1 MSEVDRLMDL
11 ATGPAKPAVQF
22 DSYSVWAD
30 SQSDDADVSAFHT
43 GYADYLREEHIKAK
57 AYDSAVEQD
66 ILKGMYGSLVKDG
79 RLQEGDL
86 EGFEKLNAAPEM
98 GFDRRADFFLSS
110 VEFDKDEN
118 SDYRKVQRYANHR
131 DQIARG
137 ELKIMG
143 EVSEDQTNL
152 LEQRRLEAEDV
163 MSRHGDDDLRRLAV
177 KNGELAF
184 ASVLNDKGQRVVIA
198 GDRALETDLLTGLKQ
213 SKTGGVTLSDALGAQ
228 AELETPEGFSLP
240 RFQLRRVHEAATG
253 LEELV
258 KQDAFLQT
266 QVAGHAQ
273 KMAKMEYDDGDKLS
287 WGMDQFG
294 QTATDIFGRLLGI
307 AGTEENKI
315 EREAQQR
322 AEQTDVRQ
330 VVRSLVKRL
339 NASGESDFT
348 QEEVM
353 KAYTQV
359 VLNDATASGRFEF
372 HDGDDEVGKN
382 IRTFGYGAP
391 SVHPAAMANEDTF
404 NKMLAARDDISDS
417 VKDNLRANRK
427 AYLTDSFDDTSNLL
441 GRSGVADDWHEALI
455 EGRRQG
461 KKNYEILDGFL
472 ADEKNFSAFSERAK
486 GVAWSLWDAGAQLVA
501 AVPAAMGADWAQDT
515 LVASAQRNSDRRQV
529 AQLFGEDFGFGQD
542 IAETIAPMLTDVAA
556 TAALAAV
563 TAKAGGVGA
572 VAYQAGKQGARITAK
587 GIVKGLTTS
596 AFRNVGEK
604 GAKDAA
610 ESLVVQGLIKES
622 IKDTSGKGSMAAI
635 KAYNG
640 LLAQKI
646 AKHSTLP
653 AIFVPAATRSGGATY
668 GSVYNTLSQDPSL
681 SEEEIHDRALG
692 AALGAGALTGLIT
705 ATFSAFGR
713 GGVEDALLKGL
724 NYKQAKALIGSLSN
738 TSGISNATFKEV
750 VTAQAKATLKNFK
763 LATAYGIIDDAK
775 DEALEEGLDQLF
787 NGFIEDAALHQNTPM
802 VERFQQSMYAAALG
816 GTMGAGAT
824 GIRKIAGSIAPDTYE
839 KAAQARQLQDQFVT
853 DVTARLATTDSP
865 MTAQAV
871 AALLTSKARKRG
883 KAAATP
889 QKPDAAP
896 DQDEEQLELGLDVEP
911 TADGAPATP
920 TGQPRPTLAAVDA
933 RLVAIERELG
943 PRTRLVGDSSNPDTM
958 VSQDIRI
965 PTSEESQLLELRK
978 EIADREAPSLPTKEV
993 EDAVAERMLQVAT
1006 LMIEPAS
1013 GRKNKKR
1020 SRRQQR
1026 QIQRLEDEIAF
1037 MQENNTTDIPAEIP
1051 KRAPVE
1057 QPAPPAPTQ
1066 EQLELDL
1073 NTEETATPKQIIER
1087 LEALPAEDARARV
1100 LLAIDDMEGPRLFD
1114 RRIAMSIL
1122 STSKTGRTAPFN
1134 SLFPPNVT
1142 GAAEAAG
1149 ADPQQAALNNAK
1161 HVDFFLPDQEE
1172 DLDPAPKRIGYV
1184 FPKDSE
1190 RRKSFAVGKKV
1201 ELDLKPFKEGDT
1213 AQEEELAEA
1222 LSAVQLA
1229 QQGYPV
1235 RFGSGIKYGTIVD
1248 NKRMKSKSDF
1258 VANAVYTY
1266 YPTIEAD
1273 ASQISETR
1281 ASTRQRT
1288 YFDPAQNKTV
1298 TGRIKMPLDA
1308 DGRGIF
1314 TNDPVVVAEML
1325 AHNIPVRAPNGTKN
1339 INPAIKPYI
1348 KRGYVTDVRM
1358 PSKDGSMLESAIT
1371 RVDAPTDLRPNNNQ
1385 FENIA
1390 KVQFRGLPPVENE
1403 LNELLMAHSELGAE
1417 RNMSDKIGQLFSSK
1431 NFKMDSE
1438 FADYTVQSTATEFAL
1453 TSHLY
1458 ELHKYFMDS
1467 RRRRTLVDSPKGKT
1481 INPSSRKRAIAELR
1495 SRLSGDPE
1503 LSEMAEILSPMLRL
1517 KESAKP
1523 THTEVVV
1530 QFIEDFVLNNPDFDG
1545 GVMPTFDSIFERTFN
1560 RYAQQQRE
1568 RGVNERNKA
1577 LVSIDT
1583 EEVGT
1588 NVIDTQQLRD
1598 GTLDVGGID
1607 PAEQIDEGAFLNTVT
1622 NVIDT
1627 AIDSVDTDPMLRD
1640 ALNDLALQSIY
1651 TNPDSGTVSHVQR
1664 MNTRD
1669 LMARIG
1675 TWMSAGDHATRP
1687 AALEFTALLESG
1699 GFRSGIELR
1708 NALRL
1713 TSMFGRIDGDASANP
1728 DVISEVRHQL
1738 SESLG
1743 QPVTEARA
1751 RNFVRS
1757 MDGAMR
1763 RRLSRA
1769 VIGKISDADALEQ
1782 NTIEA
1787 ERLGLKSGDP
1797 SSVIAALEQISK
1809 RSKNKSHRLVAELL
1823 LEDKIFIQKV
1833 GFSMGQSNAD
1843 IAGEYVRHTDG
1854 KHSVFLNMQKS
1865 NGIDLENVLLEEYVH
1880 AFMSDTLAKPD
1891 ELLNSRQ
1898 QTARRRLEGLYQ
1910 IAQREYRRVADS
1922 NSADTNAVLEAGL
1935 ENMDEFVANF
1945 LLDPDFQKFIKTLD
1959 TPVGQRGFF
1968 ARILDAMVAMFRKI
1982 SPKENALYA
1991 SALKDVV
1998 DLSKSTMRSSAVPF
2012 KQQAASAVHEASNR
2026 IQEAGRVMTLRTSV
2040 MSAPETNAEASL
2052 RETYEPQTDE
2062 EVNAA
2067 ERANQNNRSPI
2078 LSVAAVR
2085 LANGQITIED
2095 YARAVDA
2102 IDPFVVKGVEKTP
2115 SESSIRKYISTAKVD
2130 KVGVKVDPET
2140 LVEVRIDIPT
2150 YTKSVKD
2157 GNAVYAVTLHEPVSS
2172 TATRVGTP
2180 LSYVPMA
2187 HLTNVDMRTRAIS
2200 GKGGAIRIAAGQG
2213 KTPLATVAGK
2223 LVSTSTIPKD
2233 ISEYTEVSYNPI
2245 RSSEFRD
2252 VSNRRVVIGGDE
2264 AVSIGSRVYVK
2275 NPRYGSEP
2283 SGYIDSLTP
2292 EADIRYTSIPEAGST
2307 QLISDSQKDLTT
2319 EQQQAEF
2326 EEVVGFLRERL
2337 PYGVQFKHD
2346 PNMPAAMGADGDFIL
2361 INPKILM
2368 RGLESFDRLGKRK
2381 MVDIMLHEEIGH
2393 EASFG
2398 ALTQAEIDGLVDS
2411 LSDEQYAEIASE
2423 YYRFNP
2429 DQQQQALANLQ
2440 SEDPAVVAEE
2450 KFRLAEE
2457 KLRMR
2462 LQEITR
2468 GYTTEEDAEF
2478 WRSKPS
2484 LLAILKRYIG
2494 GVINKWAANRR
2505 LNGAS
2510 GTMDAALTKV
2520 IGEMQAIELGFS
2532 RQKLSQTFNP
2542 NLPAESVEAY
2552 MRALNADP
2560 LGDIEDYTNAAN
2572 QVALFAATA
2581 IDSKAF
2587 NRIMNYAGLN
2597 MELARRTKKRDIDVE
2612 SMTDEE
2618 RDAFM
2623 EEEQMALEME
2633 LAGAPIDLDDL
2644 DPELNQFM
2652 ATDDEIFG
2660 VDSDLDSD
2668 VVFGE
2673 KIKEVFEAVNV
2684 GADYALEVKTDQGEV
2699 DIILK
2704 GDEGQEINSVDL
2716 YLQGNG
2722 VIKIGEMKSAE
2733 EIGRARIGSSFAETL
2748 LTTLIVNNQELGIRR
2763 ITTTAGGSSSDVRTS
2778 RAYKEIINRF
2788 VAPNVNQE
2796 DSPSV
2801 KMSGMESLAP
2811 RNLSMNGY
2819 YSWPAYGFDMVKS
2832 PTSNPDTAI
2841 FDPMYFKTVESSIR
2855 NAVSDVGD
2863 NLDLYGSTVK
2873 DGEPADDAKGL
2884 TLKYVSGLTN
2894 EEIVQ
2899 TLLKEAKAELK
2910 ELRSLVTRP
2919 DGQIDFFYGLHDE
2932 NIPRATRN
2940 RVAYLWQM
2948 YGVQTEVEMSL
2959 SRYSANLAAFLQ
2971 RKFSSLIAVKQIP
2984 ELTAIVDEFETNRR
2998 KLKKETDSE
3007 SLPEAYQDLQDE
3019 YNARVIN
3026 EGLLDFPVFTSI
3038 GQNAGNSSSLDG
3050 VDFGNVVQLLEM
3062 PMYEYQAYKAPKGW
3076 LSRLFMGDVGRPV
3089 KQLIDQREAFKRA
3102 STRLVK
3108 QYKEKMDKLIV
3119 EAYGDPSNT
3128 DWDLIA
3134 QAQGYVDGGLL
3145 NEDTIQQFDD
3155 EHMAR
3160 LDRINQND
3168 QLTPREKQIMRD
3180 SSRAKRDKSIEN
3192 AEELALK
3199 QAQRASDAA
3208 LTKLGQRS
3216 SELAAHIKSMRR
3228 DLIQPIQQK
3237 MKDAGLTDEISA
3249 KIDRTGGIYITRA
3262 YRMFNDPTFAERVR
3276 TDPQYADLRDRA
3288 MKFFEDELYKNMY
3301 NSTYSQTYD
3310 KLVDQGMDAGLAKAK
3325 AEDKATK
3332 KAKKA
3337 VKKAYD
3343 KAGYGHTAGSAA
3355 LEAFLD
3361 KYSERTGVSPQSANG
3376 LKVLED
3382 NLKKR
3387 KDVPKVIRELLGEY
3401 GPQEGTDLIV
3411 RTFSTVANVAA
3422 QQTFLNN
3429 VAEVG
3434 KQQGFLVDQATY
3446 EAARDQYEDYVPLRR
3461 GNSTNPNDPLNN
3473 LYGPRDMVEAM
3484 QDTLNPSFTVDHNST
3499 SEKAVRGLS
3508 VVAQKLTGQAMAMK
3522 TLGSVG
3528 FFLRNA
3534 LGNFLFFGPAQ
3545 GFFRVDKMMGRSL
3558 MFNRTSLDEKGQ
3570 RLTDAQV
3577 QEYLTELT
3585 GLNIVG
3591 DELHAGL
3598 LRQLLN
3604 GEIDPDSA
3612 LAKINKAI
3620 DEIPVIGK
3628 TKKGAATLQ
3637 KKLADLSAAID
3648 GRYKIAY
3655 YENELSMLLEAK
3667 RRYPKSDIGR
3677 MSEYDLKRMAAE
3689 KVLMTAQ
3696 SLSQAPP
3703 LAQSLTKSGFG
3714 MVFAP
3719 FIRFKMEVPRIVINT
3734 YKLAARE
3741 RKSNN
3746 PMVRARGTRR
3756 FFAMTGVLG
3765 GFSAAVPATLAAL
3778 SGVGGE
3784 EDEALRKSM
3793 PEYLRGHT
3801 FFYLRDDK
3809 GNLRSVNMT
3818 YLNPFSLLVDP
3829 FLRSLPK
3836 LAKGDISDAV
3846 GQFTKGMVFDT
3857 YLDDQILAGSM
3868 MDVLKNRN
3876 STTDDPI
3883 WVEGVD
3889 GLGASLLKSATYL
3902 YENSYQP
3909 RLLKDMIDAK
3919 NATGG
3924 DYEGFSNSPLGQLL
3938 DGAYPVKVHEVDL
3951 QKQYRRFIYS
3961 HLDRM
3966 SAVNKQKY
3974 ELYSKESFDPDK
3986 IDSIYQRELDGKR
3999 ALNQEMLRIARGFE
4013 GLGLLAKDQFRM
4025 LKSRGVGG
4033 NRARLMF
4040 HGIMDRPEI
4049 NKQYAKGLVERGY
4062 AARLNEVVKARNKRA
4077 RYLHI
4082 EDPD

>member
-30 SQSDDADVSAFHT
+30 SQPDDADVSAFHT
-43 GYADYLREEHIKAK
+43 GYADYLREEHIKAN

-98 GFDRRADFFLSS
+98 DFDRRADFFLSS

-118 SDYRKVQRYANHR
+118 SDYRKVQRYVNHR

-143 EVSEDQTNL
+143 EVPEDQTNL

-184 ASVLNDKGQRVVIA
+184 ASVLNDKGQRVIIA

-213 SKTGGVTLSDALGAQ
+213 SKTGGVTLADALSAQ

-307 AGTEENKI
+307 AGTEERKI

-359 VLNDATASGRFEF
+359 VLNDATANGRFEF

-404 NKMLAARDDISDS
+404 NKMLAARPDLSDS

-461 KKNYEILDGFL
+461 KKNYEILNDFL

-542 IAETIAPMLTDVAA
+542 VAETIAPMLTDVAA

-572 VAYQAGKQGARITAK
+572 VAYQAGKQGARLTAK

-604 GAKDAA
+604 GVKDAA
-610 ESLVVQGLIKES
+610 ESLVTQGLIKES

-640 LLAQKI
+640 LLAKKI
-646 AKHSTLP
+646 AKHSKLP
-653 AIFVPAATRSGGATY
+653 AVFVPAATRSGGATY

-713 GGVEDALLKGL
+713 GGVEDALLRGL

-738 TSGISNATFKEV
+738 TSGISDATFKKV
-750 VTAQAKATLKNFK
+750 VADQMKATLKKFEF
-763 LATAYGIIDDAK
+763 ATARGLIGDAK
-775 DEALEEGLDQLF
+775 DEAIEEGLDQLF

-839 KAAQARQLQDQFVT
+839 KAAQARQLQDQFVA
-853 DVTARLATTDSP
+853 DVTARLENTGSP

-883 KAAATP
+883 KIAAAP
-889 QKPDAAP
+889 QEPDVAP
-896 DQDEEQLELGLDVEP
+896 DQAEEQLELGLDVEP
-911 TADGAPATP
+911 TADAAPTTP
-920 TGQPRPTLAAVDA
+920 TGQPSPTLAAVDA
-933 RLVAIERELG
+933 RLAAIEQELG

-965 PTSEESQLLELRK
+965 PTVEESQLLELRK

-993 EDAVAERMLQVAT
+993 EDAIAERMLRIAT

-1013 GRKNKKR
+1013 GRKNNKR
-1020 SRRQQR
+1020 RRRQQR
-1026 QIQRLEDEIAF
+1026 QVQRLEDEITY

-1073 NTEETATPKQIIER
+1073 NTEEAATPKQIIER
-1087 LEALPAEDARARV
+1087 LDALPAEDARARV

-1134 SLFPPNVT
+1134 SLFPPNVA

-1184 FPKDSE
+1184 FPKDPE

-1201 ELDLKPFKEGDT
+1201 EFDLKPFKEGDT

-1281 ASTRQRT
+1281 SSTRQRT

-1325 AHNIPVRAPNGTKN
+1325 AHNIPVRVPYGTKN

-1358 PSKDGSMLESAIT
+1358 TSKDGSMLESAVT
-1371 RVDAPTDLRPNNNQ
+1371 RVDAPTDLRPNNNM

-1403 LNELLMAHSELGAE
+1403 LNEMLMAHSELGAE
-1417 RNMSDKIGQLFSSK
+1417 RKMTDKIGQLFSSK

-1523 THTEVVV
+1523 THTEVVI

-1568 RGVNERNKA
+1568 RGINERNKA

-1583 EEVGT
+1583 EEAGT
-1588 NVIDTQQLRD
+1588 NVIDTQQLRN

-1699 GFRSGIELR
+1699 DFRSGIELR

-1713 TSMFGRIDGDASANP
+1713 TSLFGRIDGDASANP
-1728 DVISEVRHQL
+1728 DVISEVRRQL

-1769 VIGKISDADALEQ
+1769 VIGKISDVDALEQ

-1833 GFSMGQSNAD
+1833 GFSMGQSDAN

-2040 MSAPETNAEASL
+2040 MPATPTADAKQIVRRGE
-2052 RETYEPQTDE
+2052 QI
-2062 EVNAA
+2062 AA
-2067 ERANQNNRSPI
+2067 
-2078 LSVAAVR
+2078 
-2085 LANGQITIED
+2085 
-2095 YARAVDA
+2095 
-2102 IDPFVVKGVEKTP
+2102 
-2115 SESSIRKYISTAKVD
+2115 
-2130 KVGVKVDPET
+2130 
-2140 LVEVRIDIPT
+2140 
-2150 YTKSVKD
+2150 KD
-2157 GNAVYAVTLHEPVSS
+2157 GYLNCEFFCNEMTDGKSFKKEYNEKIVSITTENEAIALLQTGDVVGFGGDFRNPPRHYAVYIENGDLYEVSEWGAAPAINS
-2172 TATRVGTP
+2172 VGNN
-2180 LSYVPMA
+2180 LAEYESISRIYSRK
-2187 HLTNVDMRTRAIS
+2187 TNIS
-2200 GKGGAIRIAAGQG
+2200 QGQQDSI
-2213 KTPLATVAGK
+2213 LY
-2223 LVSTSTIPKD
+2223 TST
-2233 ISEYTEVSYNPI
+2233 
-2245 RSSEFRD
+2245 
-2252 VSNRRVVIGGDE
+2252 
-2264 AVSIGSRVYVK
+2264 
-2275 NPRYGSEP
+2275 
-2283 SGYIDSLTP
+2283 
-2292 EADIRYTSIPEAGST
+2292 PEAGST
-2307 QLISDSQKDLTT
+2307 QLVSDSQKDLIT

-2462 LQEITR
+2462 LQEVTR

-2581 IDSKAF
+2581 IDAKAF

-2597 MELARRTKKRDIDVE
+2597 MELARRTKKRGIDVE

-2618 RDAFM
+2618 RDAFL

-2644 DPELNQFM
+2644 DPDLDQFM

-2668 VVFGE
+2668 VVVGD

-2684 GADYALEVKTDQGEV
+2684 GADYALEVKTDQGRV
-2699 DIILK
+2699 DITLKGK

-2716 YLQGNG
+2716 YLLGNG

-2733 EIGRARIGSSFAETL
+2733 EIGRARMGSSFAETL

-2763 ITTTAGGSSSDVRTS
+2763 ITTTAGGSSSDARTS

-2841 FDPMYFKTVESSIR
+2841 FDPMYFQTVESSIR

-2863 NLDLYGSTVK
+2863 NLDSYGSTVK

-2884 TLKYVSGLTN
+2884 TLKDVSGLTN

-2899 TLLKEAKAELK
+2899 SLLKKAKAELE

-2919 DGQIDFFYGLHDE
+2919 DGQIDFFYGMHDE

-2971 RKFSSLIAVKQIP
+2971 RKFSSLVAIKQIP

-3038 GQNAGNSSSLDG
+3038 GQNAGDSSSLDG

-3325 AEDKATK
+3325 AEEKATK

-3343 KAGYGHTAGSAA
+3343 KAGHGHTAGSAA

-3499 SEKAVRGLS
+3499 SEKAVRGLTA
-3508 VVAQKLTGQAMAMK
+3508 VAQKLTGQAMAMK

-3628 TKKGAATLQ
+3628 TKKGAAALQ

-3703 LAQSLTKSGFG
+3703 LAQALTKSGFG

-3741 RKSNN
+3741 RKSDN

-3778 SGVGGE
+3778 SGVGEE

-3999 ALNQEMLRIARGFE
+3999 ALNQEMLRVARGFE
-4013 GLGLLAKDQFRM
+4013 GLGLSARDQFGM
-4025 LKSRGVGG
+4025 LKSRGVGKD
-4033 NRARLMF
+4033 RARLMF
-4040 HGIMDRPEI
+4040 HGIMDRPDI
-4049 NKQYAKGLVERGY
+4049 NKQFAKGLIERGY
-4062 AARLNEVVKARNKRA
+4062 AARLNELLKARDKRA

>member
-30 SQSDDADVSAFHT
+30 SQPDDADVSAFHT
-43 GYADYLREEHIKAK
+43 GYADYLREEHIKAN

-98 GFDRRADFFLSS
+98 DFDRRADFFLSS
-110 VEFDKDEN
+110 MEFDKDED
-118 SDYRKVQRYANHR
+118 SDYRKVHRYVNHR
-131 DQIARG
+131 NQIARG
-137 ELKIMG
+137 ELRING

-213 SKTGGVTLSDALGAQ
+213 SKAGGVTLSDALGAQ

-287 WGMDQFG
+287 WGLNEFG
-294 QTATDIFGRLLGI
+294 QTAVDIFGRLLGI

-315 EREAQQR
+315 EREAQRR

-359 VLNDATASGRFEF
+359 VLNDATANGRFEF

-404 NKMLAARDDISDS
+404 NKMLAARPDISDS

-427 AYLTDSFDDTSNLL
+427 AYLTDSFDDTSKLL

-461 KKNYEILDGFL
+461 KKNYEILDDFL

-501 AVPAAMGADWAQDT
+501 AIPAAMGADWAQDT

-572 VAYQAGKQGARITAK
+572 VAYQAGKQGARLTAK

-622 IKDTSGKGSMAAI
+622 IKDTSGRGSMAAI

-646 AKHSTLP
+646 AKHSKLP
-653 AIFVPAATRSGGATY
+653 AVFVPAATRSGGATY

-692 AALGAGALTGLIT
+692 AALGAGALTGFIT

-738 TSGISNATFKEV
+738 TSGISDATFKKV
-750 VTAQAKATLKNFK
+750 VAEQAKATLKKFEFS
-763 LATAYGIIDDAK
+763 TARGLIGDAK
-775 DEALEEGLDQLF
+775 DEAIEEGLDQLF

-853 DVTARLATTDSP
+853 DVTARLENTGSP

-883 KAAATP
+883 KTAAAP
-889 QKPDAAP
+889 QEPDVAP
-896 DQDEEQLELGLDVEP
+896 DQAEEQLELGLDVEP
-911 TADGAPATP
+911 TADAAPATP

-933 RLVAIERELG
+933 RLAAIERELG

-965 PTSEESQLLELRK
+965 PTVEESQLLELRK
-978 EIADREAPSLPTKEV
+978 EIAEREAPSLPTKEV
-993 EDAVAERMLQVAT
+993 EDAIAERMLRIAT

-1073 NTEETATPKQIIER
+1073 NTEESATPKQIIER
-1087 LEALPAEDARARV
+1087 LDALPAEDARARV

-1134 SLFPPNVT
+1134 SLFPPNVAS
-1142 GAAEAAG
+1142 AAEAAG

-1161 HVDFFLPDQEE
+1161 HVDFFMPDQEE

-1184 FPKDSE
+1184 FPKDPE

-1201 ELDLKPFKEGDT
+1201 EFDLKPFKEGDT

-1325 AHNIPVRAPNGTKN
+1325 AHNIPVRVPYGTKN

-1358 PSKDGSMLESAIT
+1358 TSKDGSMLESAIT

-1583 EEVGT
+1583 EEAGT

-1713 TSMFGRIDGDASANP
+1713 TSLFGRIDGDASANP
-1728 DVISEVRHQL
+1728 DVISEVRRQL

-1769 VIGKISDADALEQ
+1769 VIGKISDVDALEQ

-2040 MSAPETNAEASL
+2040 MPATPTTDADYMAAVESGDMEAAQRMVDQAAKAAGLEILYHGTSDKNGIYQSGRLIPDAEDSVYL
-2052 RETYEPQTDE
+2052 TTDAKGAGYGGD
-2062 EVNAA
+2062 V
-2067 ERANQNNRSPI
+2067 
-2078 LSVAAVR
+2078 VR
-2085 LANGQITIED
+2085 LAVPKNKLLLDDEFPDGRKDYRIEVG
-2095 YARAVDA
+2095 YGGSLAVKAADPVTRDDA
-2102 IDPFVVKGVEKTP
+2102 
-2115 SESSIRKYISTAKVD
+2115 
-2130 KVGVKVDPET
+2130 
-2140 LVEVRIDIPT
+2140 
-2150 YTKSVKD
+2150 
-2157 GNAVYAVTLHEPVSS
+2157 GNVI
-2172 TATRVGTP
+2172 P
-2180 LSYVPMA
+2180 LSQRFDVQQDSVLY
-2187 HLTNVDMRTRAIS
+2187 
-2200 GKGGAIRIAAGQG
+2200 
-2213 KTPLATVAGK
+2213 
-2223 LVSTSTIPKD
+2223 TST
-2233 ISEYTEVSYNPI
+2233 
-2245 RSSEFRD
+2245 
-2252 VSNRRVVIGGDE
+2252 
-2264 AVSIGSRVYVK
+2264 
-2275 NPRYGSEP
+2275 
-2283 SGYIDSLTP
+2283 
-2292 EADIRYTSIPEAGST
+2292 PEAGST

-2346 PNMPAAMGADGDFIL
+2346 PDMPAAMGADGDFIL

-2542 NLPAESVEAY
+2542 DLPAESVEAY

-2560 LGDIEDYTNAAN
+2560 LGDIEDYANAAN

-2581 IDSKAF
+2581 IDAKAF

-2597 MELARRTKKRDIDVE
+2597 MELARRTKKRGIDVE

-2618 RDAFM
+2618 RDAFL
-2623 EEEQMALEME
+2623 EEEQRALEME

-2668 VVFGE
+2668 LDSDVVFGE

-2684 GADYALEVKTDQGEV
+2684 GADYALEVKTDQGRV
-2699 DIILK
+2699 DIILRDK

-2722 VIKIGEMKSAE
+2722 VIKIGEMTSAE
-2733 EIGRARIGSSFAETL
+2733 EIGRARMGSSFAETL

-2763 ITTTAGGSSSDVRTS
+2763 ITTTAGGSSSNVRTS

-2819 YSWPAYGFDMVKS
+2819 YSWPAYGFDMVES
-2832 PTSNPDTAI
+2832 PTSNPATSI
-2841 FDPMYFKTVESSIR
+2841 FDPLHFKLVESSIR
-2855 NAVSDVGD
+2855 IAVSDVSE
-2863 NLDLYGSTVK
+2863 NLELYGSNEPRWTVK
-2873 DGEPADDAKGL
+2873 DGEFADDAKVL
-2884 TLKYVSGLTN
+2884 TLKDVSGLTN
-2894 EEIVQ
+2894 EEVVQ
-2899 TLLKEAKAELK
+2899 TLLKEAKAELE

-2919 DGQIDFFYGLHDE
+2919 DGQIDFFYGMHDE

-2940 RVAYLWQM
+2940 RAAYLWQM

-2959 SRYSANLAAFLQ
+2959 SQYSENLAAFLQ
-2971 RKFSSLIAVKQIP
+2971 RKFSSLVAIKRIP

-3038 GQNAGNSSSLDG
+3038 GQNAGDSSSLDG

-3325 AEDKATK
+3325 AEEKATK

-3343 KAGYGHTAGSAA
+3343 KAGHGHTAGSAA

-3361 KYSERTGVSPQSANG
+3361 KYSERTGVSPQSASG
-3376 LKVLED
+3376 LKVLEN

-3499 SEKAVRGLS
+3499 SEKAVRGLTA
-3508 VVAQKLTGQAMAMK
+3508 VAQKLTGQAMAMK

-3558 MFNRTSLDEKGQ
+3558 MFNRTSLDENGQ

-3585 GLNIVG
+3585 GLSIIG

-3628 TKKGAATLQ
+3628 TKKGAAALQ

-3741 RKSNN
+3741 RKSDN

-3778 SGVGGE
+3778 SGVGEE

-3801 FFYLRDDK
+3801 FFYLRDDE
-3809 GNLRSVNMT
+3809 GNLRSVNLT
-3818 YLNPFSLLVDP
+3818 YLNPFSLVVDP

-3951 QKQYRRFIYS
+3951 QKQYRRFIFS

-3999 ALNQEMLRIARGFE
+3999 ALNQEMLRVARGFE
-4013 GLGLLAKDQFRM
+4013 GLGLSARDQFGM
-4025 LKSRGVGG
+4025 LKSRGVGKD
-4033 NRARLMF
+4033 RARLMF
-4040 HGIMDRPEI
+4040 HGIMDRPDI
-4049 NKQYAKGLVERGY
+4049 NKQFAKGLVERGY
-4062 AARLNEVVKARNKRA
+4062 AARLNELLKARDKRA

>member
-30 SQSDDADVSAFHT
+30 SQPDDADVSAFHT
-43 GYADYLREEHIKAK
+43 GYADYLREEHIKAN

-98 GFDRRADFFLSS
+98 DFDRRADFFLSS

-118 SDYRKVQRYANHR
+118 SDYRKVQRYVNHR

-143 EVSEDQTNL
+143 EVPEDQTNL

-213 SKTGGVTLSDALGAQ
+213 SKTGGVTLADALGAK
-228 AELETPEGFSLP
+228 AELEIPEGFSLP

-294 QTATDIFGRLLGI
+294 QGLTDIFGRLLGI
-307 AGTEENKI
+307 AGTEERKI

-359 VLNDATASGRFEF
+359 VLNDATANGRFEF

-404 NKMLAARDDISDS
+404 NKMLAARPDISDS

-461 KKNYEILDGFL
+461 KKNYEILNDFL
-472 ADEKNFSAFSERAK
+472 ADKKNFSAFSERAK

-572 VAYQAGKQGARITAK
+572 VAYQAGKQGARLTAK

-610 ESLVVQGLIKES
+610 ESLVTQGLIKES

-640 LLAQKI
+640 LLAKKI
-646 AKHSTLP
+646 AKHSKLP
-653 AIFVPAATRSGGATY
+653 AVFVPAATRSGGATY

-713 GGVEDALLKGL
+713 GGVEDALLRGL

-738 TSGISNATFKEV
+738 TSGISDATFKKV
-750 VTAQAKATLKNFK
+750 VADQMKATLKKFEF
-763 LATAYGIIDDAK
+763 ATARGLIGDAK
-775 DEALEEGLDQLF
+775 DEAIEEGLDQLF

-824 GIRKIAGSIAPDTYE
+824 GIRKIAGSIAPNTYE
-839 KAAQARQLQDQFVT
+839 KAAQARQLQDQFVA
-853 DVTARLATTDSP
+853 DVTARLENTDSP
-865 MTAQAV
+865 MTARAV

-883 KAAATP
+883 ERAAAP
-889 QKPDAAP
+889 QEPDVAP
-896 DQDEEQLELGLDVEP
+896 DQAEEQLELGLDVEP
-911 TADGAPATP
+911 TADAAPTTP
-920 TGQPRPTLAAVDA
+920 TGQPSPTLAAVDA
-933 RLVAIERELG
+933 RLAAIEQELG

-965 PTSEESQLLELRK
+965 PTVEESQLLELRK

-993 EDAVAERMLQVAT
+993 EDAIAERMLRIAT

-1057 QPAPPAPTQ
+1057 QPTPPAPTQ

-1073 NTEETATPKQIIER
+1073 NTEEAATPKQIIER
-1087 LEALPAEDARARV
+1087 LDALPAEDARARV

-1134 SLFPPNVT
+1134 SLFPPNVA

-1184 FPKDSE
+1184 FPKDPE

-1201 ELDLKPFKEGDT
+1201 EFDLKPFKEGDT

-1325 AHNIPVRAPNGTKN
+1325 AHNIPVRVPYGTKN

-1358 PSKDGSMLESAIT
+1358 TSKDGSMLESAIT
-1371 RVDAPTDLRPNNNQ
+1371 RVDAPTDLRPNNNM

-1417 RNMSDKIGQLFSSK
+1417 RNMPDKIGQLFSSK

-1523 THTEVVV
+1523 THTEVVI

-1568 RGVNERNKA
+1568 RGINERNKA

-1583 EEVGT
+1583 EEAGT
-1588 NVIDTQQLRD
+1588 NVIDTQQLRN

-1699 GFRSGIELR
+1699 DFRSGIELR

-1713 TSMFGRIDGDASANP
+1713 TSLFGRIDGDASANP
-1728 DVISEVRHQL
+1728 DVISEVRRQL

-1769 VIGKISDADALEQ
+1769 VIGKISDVDALEQ

-1833 GFSMGQSNAD
+1833 GFSMGQSDAN

-1991 SALKDVV
+1991 AALKDVV

-2040 MSAPETNAEASL
+2040 MPAPET
-2052 RETYEPQTDE
+2052 ETETEVATEVATDE
-2062 EVNAA
+2062 G
-2067 ERANQNNRSPI
+2067 
-2078 LSVAAVR
+2078 L
-2085 LANGQITIED
+2085 
-2095 YARAVDA
+2095 
-2102 IDPFVVKGVEKTP
+2102 
-2115 SESSIRKYISTAKVD
+2115 
-2130 KVGVKVDPET
+2130 
-2140 LVEVRIDIPT
+2140 
-2150 YTKSVKD
+2150 
-2157 GNAVYAVTLHEPVSS
+2157 
-2172 TATRVGTP
+2172 
-2180 LSYVPMA
+2180 
-2187 HLTNVDMRTRAIS
+2187 
-2200 GKGGAIRIAAGQG
+2200 
-2213 KTPLATVAGK
+2213 
-2223 LVSTSTIPKD
+2223 
-2233 ISEYTEVSYNPI
+2233 
-2245 RSSEFRD
+2245 
-2252 VSNRRVVIGGDE
+2252 VVIE
-2264 AVSIGSRVYVK
+2264 
-2275 NPRYGSEP
+2275 
-2283 SGYIDSLTP
+2283 T
-2292 EADIRYTSIPEAGST
+2292 PEAGST

-2484 LLAILKRYIG
+2484 LMAILKRYIG

-2581 IDSKAF
+2581 IDAKAF
-2587 NRIMNYAGLN
+2587 NRIMNYAGLD
-2597 MELARRTKKRDIDVE
+2597 MELARRTKKRGIDVE

-2618 RDAFM
+2618 RDAFL
-2623 EEEQMALEME
+2623 EEEQRALEME

-2644 DPELNQFM
+2644 DPDLDQFM

-2660 VDSDLDSD
+2660 VDSELDFDSDSDLDSD
-2668 VVFGE
+2668 VVVGD

-2684 GADYALEVKTDQGEV
+2684 GADYALEVKTDQGRV
-2699 DIILK
+2699 DITLK
-2704 GDEGQEINSVDL
+2704 GNEGQEINSVDL
-2716 YLQGNG
+2716 YVLDNG
-2722 VIKIGEMKSAE
+2722 VIKIGEMKSAK
-2733 EIGRARIGSSFAETL
+2733 EIGRARMGSSFAETL

-2763 ITTTAGGSSSDVRTS
+2763 ITTTAGGSSRDARTS
-2778 RAYKEIINRF
+2778 RAYKEVINRF

-2819 YSWPAYGFDMVKS
+2819 YSWPAYGFDIIPTPLEFNAEEIFGDEYFQKNVK
-2832 PTSNPDTAI
+2832 
-2841 FDPMYFKTVESSIR
+2841 SSIR
-2855 NAVSDVGD
+2855 DAVLEVDE
-2863 NLDLYGSTVK
+2863 NLEQYGSTVK
-2873 DGEPADDAKGL
+2873 D
-2884 TLKYVSGLTN
+2884 VSGLTN

-2899 TLLKEAKAELK
+2899 SLLKKAKAELE

-2919 DGQIDFFYGLHDE
+2919 DGQIDFFYGMHDE

-2948 YGVQTEVEMSL
+2948 YGVQAEVEMSL

-2971 RKFSSLIAVKQIP
+2971 RKFSSLVAIKQIP

-3038 GQNAGNSSSLDG
+3038 GQNAGDSSSLDG

-3145 NEDTIQQFDD
+3145 NEDTIQQLDD

-3325 AEDKATK
+3325 AEEKATK

-3343 KAGYGHTAGSAA
+3343 KAGHGHTAGSAA

-3376 LKVLED
+3376 LKVLEN

-3446 EAARDQYEDYVPLRR
+3446 EAARDQYEDYVPLRK

-3499 SEKAVRGLS
+3499 SEKAVRGLTA
-3508 VVAQKLTGQAMAMK
+3508 VAQKLTGQAMAMK

-3628 TKKGAATLQ
+3628 TKKGAAALQ

-3703 LAQSLTKSGFG
+3703 LAQALTKSGFG

-3741 RKSNN
+3741 RKSDN

-3778 SGVGGE
+3778 SGVGEE

-3999 ALNQEMLRIARGFE
+3999 ALNQEMLRVARGFE
-4013 GLGLLAKDQFRM
+4013 GLGLSARDQFGM
-4025 LKSRGVGG
+4025 LKSRGVGKD
-4033 NRARLMF
+4033 RARLMF
-4040 HGIMDRPEI
+4040 HGIMDRPDI
-4049 NKQYAKGLVERGY
+4049 NKQFAKGLIERGY
-4062 AARLNEVVKARNKRA
+4062 AARLNELLKARDKRA